1 VKAAVLY
8 GKEQIRVEEMSPPA
22 LKPGEVRIRIE
33 AALTCGTD
41 LKVFNRGYHAR
52 MIVPPA
58 VFGHEFAGVIC
69 EASNA
74 GAKGRARAWKVGDR
88 VVVANSAPCGKCFH
102 CLNHQENLCD
112 DLMFLNGAYAESIV
126 VPARLVEK
134 NLLRLKP
141 GTQFQ
146 DAALVE
152 PLACVVQG
160 VEDTKLRAGQR
171 VLIIGTGPIGLM
183 FATLARHLGCL
194 VTVAGR
200 GELRL
205 KTATKLG
212 AECVIDLTGKK
223 DMVRAIQEQAKAPFD
238 VVIEAVG
245 KSEVWEAAVKL
256 VRKGGAVNFF
266 GGCASGTTVSLD
278 TALMHYSSLKLLAS
292 FHHTPQTVR
301 RALELIEAGVIR
313 AGDFVNGECP
323 LSRLPD
329 LFKSMA
335 LGNQVVKT
343 LVHVRQ

>member
-1 VKAAVLY
+1 
-8 GKEQIRVEEMSPPA
+8 
-22 LKPGEVRIRIE
+22 
-33 AALTCGTD
+33 
-41 LKVFNRGYHAR
+41 
-52 MIVPPA
+52 
-58 VFGHEFAGVIC
+58 
-69 EASNA
+69 
-74 GAKGRARAWKVGDR
+74 
-88 VVVANSAPCGKCFH
+88 
-102 CLNHQENLCD
+102 
-112 DLMFLNGAYAESIV
+112 
-126 VPARLVEK
+126 
-134 NLLRLKP
+134 
-141 GTQFQ
+141 
-146 DAALVE
+146 
-152 PLACVVQG
+152 
-160 VEDTKLRAGQR
+160 
-171 VLIIGTGPIGLM
+171 
-183 FATLARHLGCL
+183 
-194 VTVAGR
+194 
-200 GELRL
+200 
-205 KTATKLG
+205 
-212 AECVIDLTGKK
+212 
-223 DMVRAIQEQAKAPFD
+223 